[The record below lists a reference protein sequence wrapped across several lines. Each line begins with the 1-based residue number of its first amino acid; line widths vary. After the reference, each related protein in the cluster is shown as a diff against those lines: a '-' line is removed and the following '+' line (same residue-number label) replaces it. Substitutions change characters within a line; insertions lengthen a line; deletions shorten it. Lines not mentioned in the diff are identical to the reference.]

1 MLILSSGCLCRPC
14 HPCTGSMTPSCTAI
28 LLGALLLSGV
38 SAVTAV
44 PIIRTDSS
52 PICNSVYPQCQAQC
66 RQGEDYFFICSAGNG
81 PNGGPYMIC
90 RCTAPAMPVG
100 PPSQTARLVLDQAS
114 WPGSRAC
121 NEKTWLND
129 CTSQM
134 TASVNG
140 SSVLFTP
147 STSSAFNERCDPA
160 PGVVL
165 APNGATAAV
174 TFPQYPIGI
183 TSTGPD
189 GTLTIDFSQTA
200 ADDPNQMD
208 WSQCIVRYKIVQ
220 GTFLNPQL
228 GTAAQQAA
236 LQALQQQQQGAGT
249 TSGAADSRPRELL
262 QLLIAMVGAAG
273 LLLWL

>member
-1 MLILSSGCLCRPC
+1 MNMEISRSLKWLRWNATRTYLVLGSACSHRPC
-14 HPCTGSMTPSCTAI
+14 NLHMDLFAVGRLLISRSRLNGTCMALTLSLDTLSQPAVALPI
-28 LLGALLLSGV
+28 LCCCA
-38 SAVTAV
+38 A
-44 PIIRTDSS
+44 
-52 PICNSVYPQCQAQC
+52 
-66 RQGEDYFFICSAGNG
+66 
-81 PNGGPYMIC
+81 
-90 RCTAPAMPVG
+90 
-100 PPSQTARLVLDQAS
+100 ARLVLDQAS